1 MFVSVIMKTTKEF
14 HIVSA
19 MKVFTVQI
27 VKFLMLISL
36 IVQARFLEHKA
47 SVLIQ
52 IRMKSVLGSAHA
64 KKRKTMQTGAS
75 VIISMLMGIK
85 LTIGI
90 PPIQMGRSSLEIGVS
105 AINGF
110 VGRTKW
116 NVRVEDTAT
125 VIHMTQTLSH
135 DVNATEDFLVHT
147 VNWVMNQ
154 ITLQQPLQQTLHQIL
169 LLTMI
174 KTVLTMKMIPMMT
187 MMEYQMFLKLNIP
200 VPMLVYGNLP
210 MIQGRHSV
218 HVLKSIS
225 YAVSTLSVIC
235 GTVVLPVRYGLEQS
249 HGRQDETG
257 MTGPK

>member
-1 MFVSVIMKTTKEF
+1 MFASVIMKTNKEF

-27 VKFLMLISL
+27 VKFPMLISL

-52 IRMKSVLGSAHA
+52 IQMKSVLGSAHA

-75 VIISMLMGIK
+75 VIISIMMAIK

-110 VGRTKW
+110 VGRRKW
-116 NVRVEDTAT
+116 NVRIEDTAP

-135 DVNATEDFLVHT
+135 DVNATKDFLVHT
-147 VNWVMNQ
+147 VNRVRNQ
-154 ITLQQPLQQTLHQIL
+154 KPLQQPLQQTLL
-169 LLTMI
+169 FLLTPI
-174 KTVLTMKMIPMMT
+174 KTVLTMEMIPMMT

-200 VPMLVYGNLP
+200 VPMLVHGNLL

-225 YAVSTLSVIC
+225 YAVSKLSVIC
-235 GTVVLPVRYGLEQS
+235 GAVVLPVRYGLEQS
-249 HGRQDETG
+249 YSKHDETG
-257 MTGPK
+257 MRQR